1 MNVFNQRELKVIR
14 QAHNII
20 ARKYKR
26 GATFTSPQLVS
37 DYLITGMAFEEQEVF
52 RVMLLDNQNRLI
64 RDIEITRGTIDA
76 ASVFPREIAKAALI
90 HNAAAVILA
99 HNHPSGFTKPSQ
111 ADKQITT
118 LIADALKLVQ
128 VRTIDHV
135 IVGGVETYSFA
146 NNGDL

>member
-1 MNVFNQRELKVIR
+1 MNVFTQRELKVIR

-20 ARKYKR
+20 VRKYKR

-52 RVMLLDNQNRLI
+52 RVMLLDSQNRLI
-64 RDIEITRGTIDA
+64 RDIEITRGTIDS

-99 HNHPSGFTKPSQ
+99 HNHPSGVTKPSQ

-128 VRTIDHV
+128 VRTLDHV
-135 IVGGVETYSFA
+135 IVGGGETYSFA